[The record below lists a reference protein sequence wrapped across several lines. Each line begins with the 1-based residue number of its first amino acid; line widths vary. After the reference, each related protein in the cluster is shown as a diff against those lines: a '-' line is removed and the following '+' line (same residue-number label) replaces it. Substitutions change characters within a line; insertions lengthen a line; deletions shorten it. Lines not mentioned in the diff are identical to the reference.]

1 MRQAATKEKCTI
13 VHPDW
18 LWLSWYNF
26 ERQNEI
32 KLLLTSQNEIPEPK
46 KGAPPVLQMCGV
58 RQIMISLLDLIFAK
72 VLWRVCLLNFVLATG
87 HIFNDSIDVLVY
99 KQ

>member
-1 MRQAATKEKCTI
+1 MSAVWYDLHNIIIYIQSTIGTKKVRQAATKENCTI

-18 LWLSWYNF
+18 LWVSWYNF

-32 KLLLTSQNEIPEPK
+32 KHLLTSQNEIPEPK

-58 RQIMISLLDLIFAK
+58 SILIPPSLT
-72 VLWRVCLLNFVLATG
+72 V
-87 HIFNDSIDVLVY
+87 
-99 KQ
+99 

>member
-1 MRQAATKEKCTI
+1 MRQAATKENCTI

-32 KLLLTSQNEIPEPK
+32 KHLLTSQNEIPEPK

-58 RQIMISLLDLIFAK
+58 RQIMISYL
-72 VLWRVCLLNFVLATG
+72 
-87 HIFNDSIDVLVY
+87 
-99 KQ
+99 